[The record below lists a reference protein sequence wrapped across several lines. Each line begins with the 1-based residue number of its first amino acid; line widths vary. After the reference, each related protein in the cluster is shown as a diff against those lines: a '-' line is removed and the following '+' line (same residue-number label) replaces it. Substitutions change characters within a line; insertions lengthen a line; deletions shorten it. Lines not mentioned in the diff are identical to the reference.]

1 MRRLPAVLALALALV
16 LAEAASV
23 TLLPPKACA
32 GQALVVWEADD
43 PVGDD
48 DGPGTY
54 TYPTNPAFSPFS
66 GIFDLTEFRVLHDS
80 DNVYLEVVVAGIA
93 NTWNAPEGF
102 SHQLVNVYVDTTPNA
117 GRVDTLRD
125 GPFVLFDSRH
135 AWDMNIKIMGWGG
148 TRVHFASDDM
158 SSSGVYDGVFAE
170 ALPDG
175 KTIRAALPKKVV
187 GEPSDAW
194 KYYVLVASQDG
205 YGPDNHRPIMAKAG
219 AWVFGGGSDLD
230 VNPNVIDILAP
241 ESGPRSQHSQ
251 LGSWSEPER
260 RLAVLYPANADSGVT
275 FGIRAAAVV
284 AAALLA
290 AAVLGYFAAK
300 AVRGRP
306 GS

>member
-251 LGSWSEPER
+251 LGSWSEPDR
-260 RLAVLYPANADSGVT
+260 RLAVLYPANADGGAT
-275 FGIRAAAVV
+275 FGIRAATIL
-284 AAALLA
+284 AAALLSV
-290 AAVLGYFAAK
+290 AVLGYFAAR

>member
-1 MRRLPAVLALALALV
+1 VRRLLAVLALAVATALATAMML
-16 LAEAASV
+16 
-23 TLLPPKACA
+23 TLPQTCA
-32 GQALVVWEADD
+32 GQTLTVWEADD

-66 GIFDLTEFRVLHDS
+66 GIFDLTKFRVLHDS
-80 DNVYLEVVVAGIA
+80 DNVYFEIVLSRIA

-102 SHQLVNVYVDTTPNA
+102 SHQLVNVYLDTTPNA

-125 GPFVLFDSRH
+125 GPFVLFSSRY
-135 AWDMNIKIMGWGG
+135 AWDVNIKIMGWGG
-148 TRVHFASDDM
+148 TRVYFASDDT

-170 ALPDG
+170 ALPDDT
-175 KTIRAALPKKVV
+175 TIRAVLPKKVV
-187 GEPSDAW
+187 GEPSDSW

-205 YGPDNHRPIMAKAG
+205 YGPDNHRPVMSKAD

-251 LGSWSEPER
+251 LGSWSEPDR
-260 RLAVLYPANADSGVT
+260 RLAVLYPANADSRVT
-275 FGIRAAAVV
+275 LGIRVVAVV
-284 AAALLA
+284 TAALLTV
-290 AAVLGYFAAK
+290 AVLGYFAAR

>member
-187 GEPSDAW
+187 GEPSGAW

>member
-1 MRRLPAVLALALALV
+1 LLAVLALAVAIALA
-16 LAEAASV
+16 AAV
-23 TLLPPKACA
+23 ILTLPRECA
-32 GQALVVWEADD
+32 GQAPTVWEADD
-43 PVGDD
+43 PADD
-48 DGPGTY
+48 DNGPGTY

-66 GIFDLTEFRVLHDS
+66 GIFDLTKFRVLNDS
-80 DNVYLEVVVAGIA
+80 DNVYFEIVLARIA

-102 SHQLVNVYVDTTPNA
+102 SHQLINVYVDTTPNA

-148 TRVHFASDDM
+148 TRVYFASDDK

-170 ALPDG
+170 ALPDDR
-175 KTIRAALPKKVV
+175 TIRAVLPKKVV

-205 YGPDNHRPIMAKAG
+205 YGPDNHRPVMAKDG

-260 RLAVLYPANADSGVT
+260 RLAVLYPANADSRMT
-275 FGIRAAAVV
+275 FGVRAVTVV
-284 AAALLA
+284 AAALLVV
-290 AAVLGYFAAK
+290 AVLGYFGAR

>member
-125 GPFVLFDSRH
+125 GPFVLFSSRY
-135 AWDMNIKIMGWGG
+135 AWM
-148 TRVHFASDDM
+148 
-158 SSSGVYDGVFAE
+158 
-170 ALPDG
+170 
-175 KTIRAALPKKVV
+175 
-187 GEPSDAW
+187 
-194 KYYVLVASQDG
+194 
-205 YGPDNHRPIMAKAG
+205 
-219 AWVFGGGSDLD
+219 
-230 VNPNVIDILAP
+230 
-241 ESGPRSQHSQ
+241 
-251 LGSWSEPER
+251 
-260 RLAVLYPANADSGVT
+260 
-275 FGIRAAAVV
+275 
-284 AAALLA
+284 
-290 AAVLGYFAAK
+290 
-300 AVRGRP
+300 
-306 GS
+306 

>member
-1 MRRLPAVLALALALV
+1 MRRVLAVPALAVVIAVAAVV
-16 LAEAASV
+16 L
-23 TLLPPKACA
+23 TLPQACA
-32 GQALVVWEADD
+32 GQTLTVWEADD

-66 GIFDLTEFRVLHDS
+66 GIFDLTHFKVLHDPES
-80 DNVYLEVVVAGIA
+80 VYFDITVAGIA

-102 SHQLVNVYVDTTPNA
+102 SHQLINVYVDTTPNA
-117 GRVDTLRD
+117 GRADTLRD
-125 GPFVLFDSRH
+125 GPFVLFDPRH
-135 AWDMNIKIMGWGG
+135 AWDVNIKIMGWGG
-148 TRVHFASDDM
+148 TRVYFASDDT
-158 SSSGVYDGVFAE
+158 SSSGVYEGVFAE

-175 KTIRAALPKKVV
+175 KTIRAALPKRVV

-194 KYYVLVASQDG
+194 KYYVLAASQDG
-205 YGPDNHRPIMAKAG
+205 YGPDNHRPVMAKAG

-241 ESGPRSQHSQ
+241 ESGPRSQHNQ

-260 RLAVLYPANADSGVT
+260 RLAVLYPANADNRVP
-275 FGIRAAAVV
+275 FGIRAVTVV
-284 AAALLA
+284 AAALLSV
-290 AAVLGYFAAK
+290 AVLGYFAAK